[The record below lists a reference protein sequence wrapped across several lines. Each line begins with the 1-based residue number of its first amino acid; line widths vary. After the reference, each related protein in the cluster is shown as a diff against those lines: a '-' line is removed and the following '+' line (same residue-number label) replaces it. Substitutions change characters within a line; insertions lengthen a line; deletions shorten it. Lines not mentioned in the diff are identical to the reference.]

1 MKESDYLWRGMALNG
16 QFRVLA
22 VSSTNTVQAARD
34 LHDLSPINTILMGKM
49 IPAVAMLSLDLKDEG
64 AEVTLRFDGD
74 GPLKGALTICNN
86 QGDVRGYA
94 FEPKFWLDDLQ
105 ENFHPVKYL
114 GNGTLTV
121 IRYYLGDRPTKGLTP
136 LIEGDVAQ
144 NLAYYFEQS
153 EQIPTAVNLGVLID
167 KDAKVRASGGFIIQ
181 QLPSADRLN
190 ADRLIDNINHM
201 PNLSDLMDMGMY
213 LPEILH
219 SFVFKE
225 GGLELYPV
233 HRVRYRCH
241 CSKERFAAALK
252 LLSLDELKELR
263 DGIDPVCQFCN
274 ATWHFSAAEIE
285 EIISE
290 VEKK

>member
-94 FEPKFWLDDLQ
+94 FEPKFWVDDLQ

-114 GNGTLTV
+114 GNGILTI
-121 IRYYLGDRPTKGLTP
+121 IRYYPGDRPTKGLTP

-190 ADRLIDNINHM
+190 ADRLINNINHM

-219 SFVFKE
+219 RFVFKE

-274 ATWHFSAAEIE
+274 ATWHFSASEIE